1 MISQTR
7 RYMLPDETP
16 ITWRDA
22 ANIAGR
28 VIVYALMLA
37 FCVGVIG
44 IFACAVA
51 GMVGY
56 P

>member
-16 ITWRDA
+16 LTWRERA
-22 ANIAGR
+22 TVAGR
-28 VIVYALMLA
+28 IIVYALMLA
-37 FCVGVIG
+37 FSVGTIG
-44 IFACAVA
+44 IFAYAVA